1 MSIIICAE
9 AGLNHGGSLDEAK
22 KLAIAAKSAGADI
35 VKYQTY
41 VPFELMRRDD
51 PDYDLL
57 SKLALPLAAFSKL
70 AKFCDDIGIEFMTT
84 VEELTSLKFVVEELG
99 VKRIKLGSGDLTN
112 SRLQFAVRQ
121 TKLLK
126 IQSTGMGSFA
136 EIDAAVAALGVEDLT
151 LLHCVS
157 CYPCKMDQANL
168 AAINRIRA
176 HFQGKGFF
184 HVKVGYSDHTAM
196 SSVIACAAARGAQMI
211 EAHIML
217 SNNSTVPV
225 DEAVSYDIGAFR
237 HMVNMVRNV
246 EKMCGS
252 GVVGPNDE
260 EMKNIPKFRKGA
272 DGKRGQV

>member
-1 MSIIICAE
+1 MSIIVVAE
-9 AGLNHGGSLDEAK
+9 CGLNHNGNLDEAK
-22 KLAIAAKSAGADI
+22 KLAVAAKSVGADI

-41 VPFELMRRDD
+41 VPFELMRKDD

-70 AKFCDDIGIEFMTT
+70 AKFCEDIGIEFMTT

-121 TKLLK
+121 TGLKK
-126 IQSTGMGSFA
+126 IQSTGMGTLA
-136 EIDAAVAALGVEDLT
+136 EVQDAAAALGADSLT
-151 LLHCVS
+151 FLHCVS

-168 AAINRIRA
+168 LAIRSLKLAPVVQNHGI
-176 HFQGKGFF
+176 Q
-184 HVKVGYSDHTAM
+184 VGYSDHTGM
-196 SSVIACAAARGAQMI
+196 SSVVACAAAMGAKMI

-217 SNNSTVPV
+217 SGGSTTPV
-225 DEAVSYDIGAFR
+225 DEAVSYDLGAFR

-246 EKMCGS
+246 EKMQGT
-252 GVVGPNDE
+252 GIVGPNDE
-260 EMKNIPKFRKGA
+260 ELKNIPKFRKGA